1 MSVARSS
8 MLMASGTVISRV
20 LGFARSVVAAL
31 AIGVTTDAADAF
43 GVANQLPNNVYAIIV
58 GGVLNAVLVP
68 QLVKS
73 RLHSDGGKGYIDRL
87 VTFILTVFFAVTA
100 LATFAAPL
108 LISLYTSGWSPNQLA
123 LATAFA
129 YWCLPQLFFYGLY
142 SLLGEVLNARSAFGP
157 FMWAPVL
164 NNIVGLIG
172 LVAFIVMFGAD
183 PTGARGISSWDAGK
197 IAVLAG
203 STTLGVASQ
212 ALILLVAWRRIGLHL
227 SFNFK
232 WRGFGLR
239 PALKAASWS
248 LGMVLVTQIGGLVQT
263 IVASGAVAGR
273 AAGASAGGVA
283 VAANGMAIASVAVAF
298 TAWLIFM
305 LPHSVATVSIATA
318 YFTKMSTHAH
328 EGKTHLLKN
337 DLAQGLKA
345 ISLIAM
351 FATFALIVLAYPIS
365 RVFVGEYPSIL
376 ALGSVVIALMVGLVP
391 FSFVYMMQRAFF
403 ALEDTRTPFV
413 FTVVQIGLHIIGSIT
428 IHFTVAP
435 ELRVISLSL
444 LTSATITIQ
453 AVLAYRLLTKRI
465 GSLGEHRV
473 AASTATYLV
482 AGLVS
487 GASGFAAL
495 QVLGGISATSF
506 VLDTVISSTLSMA
519 IIGFVMLAVYLI
531 ALRLLKVKELD
542 AVSSKLTGLFAAI
555 SKGIIKR
562 GK

>member
-20 LGFARSVVAAL
+20 LGFARSVVAAM

-68 QLVKS
+68 QLVKA
-73 RLHSDGGKGYIDRL
+73 RLHNDGGKGYIDRL
-87 VTFILTVFFAVTA
+87 VTFILTIFFAVTA
-100 LATFAAPL
+100 LATIAAPL
-108 LISLYTSGWSPNQLA
+108 LIGLYTSGWSPDQLA

-172 LVAFIVMFGAD
+172 LVAFVVMFGAD
-183 PTGARGISSWDAGK
+183 PTGARGIESWDAGK

-203 STTLGVASQ
+203 STTIGVASQ
-212 ALILLVAWRRIGLHL
+212 ALILLVAWKRIGLHL
-227 SFNFK
+227 AFNFK

-273 AAGASAGGVA
+273 SGSGA
-283 VAANGMAIASVAVAF
+283 VAANGMAVASVAVAF

-318 YFTKMSTHAH
+318 YFTKMSTHVH
-328 EGKTHLLKN
+328 EGKLHLLKS

-345 ISLIAM
+345 ISIIAM

-365 RVFVGEYPSIL
+365 RVFVGEFPSIL
-376 ALGSVVIALMVGLVP
+376 ALGSVVIALMLGLVP

-403 ALEDTRTPFV
+403 ALEDTRTPFM
-413 FTVVQIGLHIIGSIT
+413 FTVVQIGLHIIGSVT

-435 ELRVISLSL
+435 EFVVIALSL
-444 LTSATITIQ
+444 LTSATITVQ
-453 AVLAYRLLTKRI
+453 AMIAYRLLTKRI
-465 GSLGEHRV
+465 GSLAEHKV
-473 AASTATYLV
+473 AGSTFAYLV

-487 GASGFAAL
+487 GASGWATL
-495 QVLGGISATSF
+495 QILGGVSASSF
-506 VLDTVISSTLSMA
+506 VLDSVVSSVLSMA
-519 IIGFVMLAVYLI
+519 IIGFVMLAVYVI
-531 ALRLLKVKELD
+531 ALRLLRVKELEP
-542 AVSSKLTGLFAAI
+542 VAAKVL
-555 SKGIIKR
+555 SLLGRKR
-562 GK
+562 

>member
-1 MSVARSS
+1 
-8 MLMASGTVISRV
+8 
-20 LGFARSVVAAL
+20 
-31 AIGVTTDAADAF
+31 
-43 GVANQLPNNVYAIIV
+43 
-58 GGVLNAVLVP
+58 LVP
-68 QLVKS
+68 QLVKA
-73 RLHSDGGKGYIDRL
+73 RLHADGGKGYIDRL
-87 VTFILTVFFAVTA
+87 VTFILTIFFAVTA
-100 LATFAAPL
+100 LATIAAPL

-172 LVAFIVMFGAD
+172 LVAFVVMFGAD
-183 PTGARGISSWDAGK
+183 PTGVRGIESWDAGK

-203 STTLGVASQ
+203 STTIGVASQ
-212 ALILLVAWRRIGLHL
+212 ALILLVAWKRIGLHL
-227 SFNFK
+227 AFNFK

-273 AAGASAGGVA
+273 SGSGA
-283 VAANGMAIASVAVAF
+283 VAANGMAVASVAVAF

-318 YFTKMSTHAH
+318 YFTKMSTHVH
-328 EGKTHLLKN
+328 EGKLHLLKS

-345 ISLIAM
+345 ISIIAM

-365 RVFVGEYPSIL
+365 RVFVGEFPSIL
-376 ALGSVVIALMVGLVP
+376 ALGSVVIALMLGLVP

-403 ALEDTRTPFV
+403 ALEDTRTPFM

-435 ELRVISLSL
+435 EFVVIALSL
-444 LTSATITIQ
+444 LTSATITVQ
-453 AVLAYRLLTKRI
+453 AVIAYRLLAKRI
-465 GSLGEHRV
+465 GSLAEHKV
-473 AASTATYLV
+473 AGSTFAYLI

-487 GASGFAAL
+487 GATGWATL
-495 QVLGGISATSF
+495 QIMGGVSATSF
-506 VLDTVISSTLSMA
+506 VLDSVVSSVLSMA
-519 IIGFVMLAVYLI
+519 IIGFVMLAVYVI
-531 ALRLLKVKELD
+531 ALRLLRVKELEP
-542 AVSSKLTGLFAAI
+542 VAA
-555 SKGIIKR
+555 KVLALLGR
-562 GK
+562 NR